1 MPSRIGMIG
10 MAVMLLLL
18 SLSIGCTS
26 GEPSPSPLVRP
37 TATPEIPETPPDVVI
52 TIGNLSDLTGV
63 SSNAM
68 VYINMALDDLIKYYN
83 ENNLI
88 SGVRLNVITYDG
100 QMNPAMDIPG
110 YEWLRE
116 KGADLIFTPIP
127 ATPTTLKPR
136 VDKDE
141 VVLFGMAASKDGFLP
156 PGYVF
161 NVGVASQNEAYTIL
175 SWIAEND
182 WDYETKG
189 PAKVGGAA
197 WSESYSDE
205 LHAAMEEYC
214 SAHPDR
220 FEWEGGY
227 LTHYSMNWQAEVEAL
242 RDCDYVYPGI
252 VMKTFVEQYRGA
264 GYTEAKFIGSDTQAA
279 LMGMVDKAE
288 LWDEID
294 GMLFLRASRWWNEE
308 GEMVNLAKQLLHENH
323 PDDAESIIR
332 SGNGYLTV
340 NQIYPMFS
348 IIADAAE
355 AVGPQNLDSQAL
367 YNSITSLV
375 VTSDGV
381 QRLSFGEEK
390 RDAIDSY
397 AMYEARATEED
408 LFRLHDEW
416 YPTVR
421 SP

>member
-37 TATPEIPETPPDVVI
+37 TATPEMPETPPDVVI

-88 SGVRLNVITYDG
+88 PGVRLNVITYDG

-242 RDCDYVYPGI
+242 KDCDYVYPGI
-252 VMKTFVEQYRGA
+252 VMKSFVEQYREA
-264 GYTEAKFIGSDTQAA
+264 GHTEAKFIGSDTSAA
-279 LMGMVDKAE
+279 FFDMIDAAE

-294 GMLFLRASRWWNEE
+294 GMLLLRASRWWNEE
-308 GEMVNLAKQLLHENH
+308 GEIANLAKKLLHENH
-323 PDDAESIIR
+323 PAKAEQIIS
-332 SGNGYLTV
+332 SGVGYLAT
-340 NQIYPMFS
+340 NQFYAIFN
-348 IIADAAE
+348 IIADAAKT
-355 AVGPQNLDSQAL
+355 VGPENFNSKAL
-367 YNSITSLV
+367 YDAAESFSMTIEGIPRS
-375 VTSDGV
+375 
-381 QRLSFGEEK
+381 SFGEDK
-390 RDAIDSY
+390 RWMTDMYGI
-397 AMYEARATEED
+397 YEARDAEKD
-408 LFRLHDEW
+408 IFRLHDEW

-421 SP
+421 NP